1 MKKIYKTLSLVLLS
15 TLFTASL
22 AQAKGAD
29 PAEGLWLTENKRS
42 VIELKQ
48 CEQGLCGYIYWIIDV
63 GMLYDTKNPDKAK
76 RDEPM
81 CGLPILW
88 GFANDG
94 RGDWEDGKIYKA
106 DDGDMYDADV
116 ELNQDGTLHV
126 RGYMGIAL
134 LGKSQTWTRVQPED
148 YPMCTIPRV
157 K

>member
-1 MKKIYKTLSLVLLS
+1 
-15 TLFTASL
+15 
-22 AQAKGAD
+22 
-29 PAEGLWLTENKRS
+29 
-42 VIELKQ
+42 
-48 CEQGLCGYIYWIIDV
+48 
-63 GMLYDTKNPDKAK
+63 
-76 RDEPM
+76 
-81 CGLPILW
+81 
-88 GFANDG
+88 
-94 RGDWEDGKIYKA
+94 KA